1 MGTLR
6 FRGPRGPWIKIP
18 RGSIG
23 TNIKAKV
30 TEIVLIMLKM
40 RLRLLWIEKLFVLLN
55 KIQKFII
62 YR

>member
-1 MGTLR
+1 MDHGA
-6 FRGPRGPWIKIP
+6 
-18 RGSIG
+18 RGSRVRG
-23 TNIKAKV
+23 APLVTNIKAKV
-30 TEIVLIMLKM
+30 TEIVLNMIKI